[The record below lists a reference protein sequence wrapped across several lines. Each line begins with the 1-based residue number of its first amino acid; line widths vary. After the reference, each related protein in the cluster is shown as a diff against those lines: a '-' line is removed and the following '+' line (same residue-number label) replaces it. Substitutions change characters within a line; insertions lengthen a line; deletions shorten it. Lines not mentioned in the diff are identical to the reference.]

1 MTNTNAI
8 APHEHIVSTEFDGG
22 EGVLVDLNTKRY
34 YQLNE
39 TAMLVWKCLEKGSS
53 FSEMVEEMTKAYD
66 VDDAHA
72 TSSIEKVLADF
83 SSNKLTKPR
92 S

>member
-1 MTNTNAI
+1 MDTTLPT
-8 APHEHIVSTEFDGG
+8 PHEHVVSTEFDEG

-39 TAMLVWKCLEKGSS
+39 TAMLVWKCLEKRRTRQEIID
-53 FSEMVEEMTKAYD
+53 EMVSIYD
-66 VDDAHA
+66 VSSEHA
-72 TSSIEKVLADF
+72 AASVEKVLLDF
-83 SSNKLTKPR
+83 QSNKLVQQT